1 VLFVVGWVA
10 LAAWFVAWV
19 GDYFGLLTLGSNPR
33 NLALIVGLM
42 CLFLGFIKARDA
54 ASRLP

>member
-19 GDYFGLLTLGSNPR
+19 GDYFGLLTLGSN
-33 NLALIVGLM
+33 LIN
-42 CLFLGFIKARDA
+42 CRISAN
-54 ASRLP
+54 

>member
-19 GDYFGLLTLGSNPR
+19 GDYFGLLTLGSNPTGITVPAKAWGIV
-33 NLALIVGLM
+33 LANWKTGPD
-42 CLFLGFIKARDA
+42 G
-54 ASRLP
+54 